1 MVELIKTGIVRA
13 DEARRWVGKLFTSYC
28 HVNLEKELLS
38 LTYIIHVLLQMNYL
52 NGLIK
57 IENFLTLRI
66 GYEESKTM
74 YGSRWWI
81 PIKWAIEVD
90 GILLL
95 KSFFPFNRC
104 LTQQEERSL

>member
-1 MVELIKTGIVRA
+1 MGWQVVQFLLPCK
-13 DEARRWVGKLFTSYC
+13 FTEGTPIS
-28 HVNLEKELLS
+28 NLQYTFTL
-38 LTYIIHVLLQMNYL
+38 HVLLQMNYL

-57 IENFLTLRI
+57 IDNFLTIRI

-95 KSFFPFNRC
+95 KSFFPFNRS